1 MSAKLYSMDTSALVD
16 GMGRYYRPSVFQS
29 LWQRMDGLIHE
40 GRLFATE
47 EVEIE
52 IERKA
57 DHLGEWCR
65 GRKAMFIEVDSEIQ
79 PVVSEILL
87 AHGKLVKALSN
98 RSAADPFVIAL
109 AKVRGASVVTSERP
123 SGSLDKPK
131 IPDVCDAL
139 GVPCLSMME
148 MMEAE
153 GWSF

>member
-1 MSAKLYSMDTSALVD
+1 MIPSLYSMDTSALVD

-29 LWQRMDGLIHE
+29 LWQRMDRLIEE

-57 DHLGEWCR
+57 DHLSEWCR
-65 GRKAMFIEVDSEIQ
+65 DRKGMFVEVDAAIQ

-87 AHGKLVKALSN
+87 AHGRLVKALSN

-131 IPDVCDAL
+131 IPDVCEAM
-139 GVPCLSMME
+139 GIPCLSMME

-153 GWSF
+153 GWNF

>member
-1 MSAKLYSMDTSALVD
+1 MSTGLYSMDTSALVD

-29 LWQRMDGLIHE
+29 LWQRMDSLIAE

-52 IERKA
+52 IGRKA
-57 DHLGEWCR
+57 DHLADWCR
-65 GRKAMFIEVDSEIQ
+65 ERKAMFIEVDAAIQ
-79 PVVSEILL
+79 PVVSEVLL

-131 IPDVCDAL
+131 IPDVCHAM
-139 GVPCLSMME
+139 GIPCLSMME

-153 GWSF
+153 DWRF

>member
-16 GMGRYYRPSVFQS
+16 GMGRHYRPSVFQT
-29 LWQRMDGLIHE
+29 LWKRVDGLISE

-47 EVEIE
+47 EVEFE

-57 DHLGEWCR
+57 DHLSDWCSNR
-65 GRKAMFIEVDSEIQ
+65 RAMFVEVDAAIQ

-87 AHGKLVKALSN
+87 AHGRLVKALSN

-131 IPDVCDAL
+131 IPDVCDAM

>member
-1 MSAKLYSMDTSALVD
+1 MNSSLYSMDTSALVD
-16 GMGRYYRPSVFQS
+16 GMDRYYRPSVFQS
-29 LWQRMDGLIHE
+29 LWLRMDALIQE

-57 DHLGEWCR
+57 DHLSVWCR
-65 GRKAMFIEVDSEIQ
+65 DRKGMFIEVDAAIQ

-87 AHGKLVKALSN
+87 AHGRLVKALSN

-131 IPDVCDAL
+131 IPDVCEAM
-139 GVPCLSMME
+139 GIPCLSMME
-148 MMEAE
+148 LMEAE
-153 GWSF
+153 GWNF